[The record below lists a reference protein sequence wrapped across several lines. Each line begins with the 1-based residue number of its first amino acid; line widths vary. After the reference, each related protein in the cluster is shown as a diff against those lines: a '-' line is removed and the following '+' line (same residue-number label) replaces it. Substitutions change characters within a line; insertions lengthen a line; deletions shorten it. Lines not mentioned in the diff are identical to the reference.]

1 MLHMPMAALWKRGRV
16 MEELFDTLIVVVVG
30 LYGAEVVRKVWR
42 RR

>member
-1 MLHMPMAALWKRGRV
+1 
-16 MEELFDTLIVVVVG
+16 MEELFDTLVVVVVGIPVGAALLLVAG